1 VSRGESTEYG
11 DTYFMIQPRFEVGD
25 ERYRWLNHLLA
36 VGRGAAGP
44 GWVEY
49 RLYSLANGVSDE
61 SP

>member
-1 VSRGESTEYG
+1 
-11 DTYFMIQPRFEVGD
+11 
-25 ERYRWLNHLLA
+25 
-36 VGRGAAGP
+36 GP